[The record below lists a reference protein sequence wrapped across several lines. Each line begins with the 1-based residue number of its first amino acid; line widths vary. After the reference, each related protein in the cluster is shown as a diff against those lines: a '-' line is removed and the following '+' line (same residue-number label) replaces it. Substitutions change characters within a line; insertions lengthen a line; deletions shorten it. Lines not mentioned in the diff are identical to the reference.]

1 MAAGELHPASAE
13 EFARL
18 MRTLV
23 ATHVFPDE
31 AQAAAVWAD
40 APWRIQVTA
49 GGEVAVLD
57 RWRDH
62 LGLLAIEAL
71 WCAPRSI
78 PAHVRQLDAL
88 ARERGFAG
96 VVSPAVPV
104 EQRHEYEA
112 GGLHVFETVVTFVLS
127 RRDAR
132 HPGPVADGLT
142 IERAAAGD
150 LGVIEALDA
159 RCFEA
164 LWRFDRRRLERHL
177 AVDRVALARQGAEPI
192 GYTLTTVGRGDAVL
206 GRLCVAP
213 ERRRQGAG
221 RALLDE
227 AVASAFESGCDRVT
241 LCTQTRNRAS
251 RSLYRDAGFRETASR
266 LAFLRSD

>member
-18 MRTLV
+18 RRTLV
-23 ATHVFPDE
+23 ATRVFHDE
-31 AQAAAVWAD
+31 AHAAAVWAD

-78 PAHVRQLDAL
+78 PSHVRQLVAL
-88 ARERGFAG
+88 ARERGYAG

-104 EQRHEYEA
+104 DQQHEYEA
-112 GGLHVFETVVTFVLS
+112 GGLRVAETVVTYVLS
-127 RRDAR
+127 RSDTR
-132 HPGPVADGLT
+132 HSRPVPEGLT

-150 LGVIEALDA
+150 LGVIETLDA
-159 RCFEA
+159 RCFEPF
-164 LWRFDRRRLERHL
+164 WRFDRRSLERHL
-177 AVDRVALARQGAEPI
+177 AAERVALARQGAEPI

-206 GRLCVAP
+206 GRLCVVP

-227 AVASAFESGCDRVT
+227 AIASAFETGCEHVT
-241 LCTQTRNRAS
+241 LCTQTHNRGS
-251 RSLYRDAGFRETASR
+251 RALYRHAGFRETASR
-266 LAFLRSD
+266 LAFLRSG